1 MTQAPQ
7 AGAPPQALADRR
19 CVACDGGT
27 APLLRAECERL
38 LATLA
43 PGWRLAADG
52 RSLHH
57 DFKFRDF
64 QRAISFANCV
74 AHVAELED
82 HHPDLAL
89 GYGYVH
95 LTYTTHAI
103 KGLSENDFI
112 CAAKIDR
119 IPLA

>member
-1 MTQAPQ
+1 MS
-7 AGAPPQALADRR
+7 GAT
-19 CVACDGGT
+19 GT
-27 APLLRAECERL
+27 ADATALGDRKCVPCEGGVTPLSRAQAEHL

-43 PGWRLAADG
+43 PGWRLGPEAH
-52 RSLHH
+52 SLHH

-64 QRAISFANCV
+64 YRTMSFVNCI
-74 AHVAELED
+74 AHVANIED
-82 HHPDLAL
+82 HHPELAI
-89 GYGYVH
+89 GYDHVH

-119 IPLA
+119 LPLG